1 MWSAISMTMGRIRAM
16 AKDFQDDGHTV
27 ADMRGVSSP
36 LGHPAGGQ
44 EDSPTRL
51 PPLEGK
57 ERGMFILGALK
68 AALLIALA
76 FLGGLALVTFLLLEI
91 WT

>member
-1 MWSAISMTMGRIRAM
+1 MWSAISMTRGRARSM

-27 ADMRGVSSP
+27 ADMSGVSSP
-36 LGHPAGGQ
+36 LGQPAGGR
-44 EDSPTRL
+44 EDSPPRL

-76 FLGGLALVTFLLLEI
+76 FLGGLALVTCLLLAI